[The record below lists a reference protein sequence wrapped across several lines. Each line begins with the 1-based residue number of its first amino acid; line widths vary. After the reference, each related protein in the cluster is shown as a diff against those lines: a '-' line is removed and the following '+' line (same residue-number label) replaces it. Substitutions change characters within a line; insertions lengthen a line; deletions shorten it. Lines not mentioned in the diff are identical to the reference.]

1 MAESKEMA
9 ATTIDDNNEEDGGKV
24 SDKEERKKLRRQKA
38 DNKINPQEIIVQDDT
53 AEKEHNRS
61 GAQQIADSIIHL
73 DRRKHTGIQ
82 DITSV
87 RVATDEAESKRRDAD
102 ENIRRDRLQKLQGEA
117 LSSAKANA
125 AIEMKWSELL
135 DMDIP
140 QALHHEIQSQMES
153 CKDAI
158 QSKDNLIA
166 EFQKQLRS
174 KDEEYVRTL
183 RQQGEDVETLLQKI
197 RNEYKELYA
206 EYNNEFHSIED
217 AFVEERDHL
226 IQQHTSEIDALF
238 EQRKNRETAYK
249 EQKLKREET
258 YQKEIDAL
266 IAKGTDQHTK
276 LKIELEL
283 NIQTLKEQLEEI
295 RATYQLNT
303 EKLDYNYRVLTD
315 LDVEKQAKLNKYKKR
330 LTKLKDQLTG
340 YITKYTELE
349 SSESKTNDD
358 LTEDYRRLTRKYK
371 DLQGKFRH
379 FEISDTQ
386 RFEEVWGMHEDEAKN
401 KVDQLLKADKIIT
414 EQQMNWVWKPPDMAA
429 LQSVLNKRGAISEP
443 SAVTD
448 AAAPGEEKKTV
459 SGAKMRAV
467 MRLISSEAG
476 FLVNPEVQAAIDALP
491 EEEAELS
498 KAENLLKA
506 LGIKSEDKLK
516 SLIAYFF
523 HDRSSSQTAE
533 GQEEF
538 EMEIQTLHGAPDD
551 AYQLRDLIR
560 AEDVI
565 QAISMFIEDS
575 SDTHPTA
582 GATAGKDPLGGK
594 RKQQAMKLYWDQ
606 LSQVV
611 SDESVSVWKQLEKDY
626 QNLKEILTKRSS
638 LCTEVDMLAKRN
650 AELKLTLN
658 RYLGDSD
665 NRRFQVPPSQT
676 IRVRKQLHAA
686 AAGSGKPIRV
696 IEKKA
701 GLANTGKKGRRLN
714 DDAAKSKLMS
724 RTG

>member
-1 MAESKEMA
+1 MAEAAGATKDIT
-9 ATTIDDNNEEDGGKV
+9 ATTTENNEDEVEKV
-24 SDKEERKKLRRQKA
+24 SDKEERKMQRRQKA
-38 DNKINPQEIIVQDDT
+38 DNKINPIEVVVQDDSGD
-53 AEKEHNRS
+53 KERNRS
-61 GAQQIADSIIHL
+61 GARQIADSVVHL
-73 DRRKHTGIQ
+73 DRRKYIGIQ
-82 DITSV
+82 DVTSI

-102 ENIRRDRLQKLQGEA
+102 ENIRRERLHKLQGEA

-125 AIEMKWSELL
+125 AIEMKWAELL

-140 QALHHEIQSQMES
+140 QALHHEIQSQMQS
-153 CKDAI
+153 CRTAI
-158 QSKDNLIA
+158 QAKDDLIGD
-166 EFQKQLRS
+166 FQKQLRS

-197 RNEYKELYA
+197 RKEYRELYS

-217 AFVEERDHL
+217 AFVEERDRL
-226 IQQHTSEIDALF
+226 IQEHTSDIDSLF

-249 EQKLKREET
+249 EQKQKREET

-276 LKIELEL
+276 LKIELEM

-315 LDVEKQAKLNKYKKR
+315 LDVEKHAELNKYKKR
-330 LTKLKDQLTG
+330 LTKLKDQLSG

-349 SSESKTNDD
+349 STESKVNDD

-371 DLQGKFRH
+371 DLQTKFRH

-386 RFEEVWGMHEDEAKN
+386 KFEEVWGMHEDEAKN

-414 EQQMNWVWKPPDMAA
+414 EQQMNWVWKAPDMAA

-443 SAVTD
+443 SAVTE
-448 AAAPGEEKKTV
+448 ANAPGEEKKTV
-459 SGAKMRAV
+459 SAAKMRAV
-467 MRLISSEAG
+467 MRLISSEGG
-476 FLVNPEVQAAIDALP
+476 FLINPEVQAAIDALP

-506 LGIKSEDKLK
+506 LGVKSEDKLK

-523 HDRSSSQTAE
+523 HDRSGSQTQE
-533 GQEEF
+533 SQEEF

-551 AYQLRDLIR
+551 IFELRDLIR

-565 QAISMFIEDS
+565 QAISMFIEDT
-575 SDTHPTA
+575 SDSNPAA

-611 SDESVSVWKQLEKDY
+611 SDESVSVWKQLEKDS
-626 QNLKEILTKRSS
+626 QNLKEVLTRRSG
-638 LCTEVDMLAKRN
+638 LCSEVDMLAKRN
-650 AELKLTLN
+650 AELKTTLN
-658 RYLGDSD
+658 RYLGGAD
-665 NRRFQVPPSQT
+665 NRYFQVPPGQT
-676 IRVRKQLHAA
+676 IRVKKQLSAA
-686 AAGSGKPIRV
+686 AAATGKPVRAIS
-696 IEKKA
+696 KKA
-701 GLANTGKKGRRLN
+701 ALANTGKKPKGN
-714 DDAAKSKLMS
+714 DDAKLMS
-724 RTG
+724 KTR